1 MKRNVAP
8 RSGWLLAVGLLV
20 AVTWL
25 LLMAN
30 GVAQAQAVQLP
41 TYSHFGT
48 STTVKVPDRGSMSM
62 GGIKSSSSGESSKGV
77 PGLPFKNRSFGSSSG
92 ASNVSTSVYVH
103 DFDAMEEELL
113 GTSAPSS
120 SSRSSNPAS
129 REYAG
134 SIGGSN
140 GNQPR
145 DLGVPEDH
153 STKRTTKRK
162 SKSRVRSTASTP
174 VIQPNAEAWQKH
186 SKGGNP
192 ALNADLVVAAAET
205 ESDGTTFG
213 SVPNDGVLAADQA
226 QGGDS
231 RGRSSKK
238 QTGQSVSS
246 SRDSASGDASKSS
259 ESQEK
264 RVKSLLK
271 KGKAEEK
278 AGRSASAMLYYE
290 EAAAMATGEM
300 AEKVQQRIDRL
311 NGKEQEPR

>member
-1 MKRNVAP
+1 MKWNVVP
-8 RSGWLLAVGLLV
+8 RSGWLMATGLVV
-20 AVTWL
+20 AAWL

-62 GGIKSSSSGESSKGV
+62 GGVKSSSSSESSKGV
-77 PGLPFKNRSFGSSSG
+77 PGLPFKNRSVGSSSG

-120 SSRSSNPAS
+120 SSSRPSNPAS

-140 GNQPR
+140 GNQQR

-153 STKRTTKRK
+153 SAKHAAKRK
-162 SKSRVRSTASTP
+162 SKSYARSMAAVP

-192 ALNADLVVAAAET
+192 ALNADLVVAAAE
-205 ESDGTTFG
+205 SDGATFG
-213 SVPNDGVLAADQA
+213 SVPNDGVLAPDQA
-226 QGGDS
+226 QDGDS
-231 RGRSSKK
+231 RGRSTKTHSFNGS
-238 QTGQSVSS
+238 TVTLTENFFTLISS
-246 SRDSASGDASKSS
+246 LFFR
-259 ESQEK
+259 
-264 RVKSLLK
+264 R
-271 KGKAEEK
+271 
-278 AGRSASAMLYYE
+278 
-290 EAAAMATGEM
+290 EAAIMGGGFPCGWG
-300 AEKVQQRIDRL
+300 L
-311 NGKEQEPR
+311 

>member
-1 MKRNVAP
+1 MKRNVVP
-8 RSGWLLAVGLLV
+8 RGGLLM
-20 AVTWL
+20 AVELVMAAGLL
-25 LLMAN
+25 LLMMAS
-30 GVAQAQAVQLP
+30 GAAQAQAVQLP

-62 GGIKSSSSGESSKGV
+62 GGIKSSSSSESSKGV
-77 PGLPFKNRSFGSSSG
+77 PGLPFKNRSVGSSSG
-92 ASNVSTSVYVH
+92 ASSVSTSVYVH

-120 SSRSSNPAS
+120 SSSRPSNPAS

-140 GNQPR
+140 GNQRR

-153 STKRTTKRK
+153 SAKRTTKRK
-162 SKSRVRSTASTP
+162 STSRARSTAAVP

-192 ALNADLVVAAAET
+192 ALNADLVVAAAE
-205 ESDGTTFG
+205 SDGATFG
-213 SVPNDGVLAADQA
+213 SVPSDGVLDPDQA
-226 QGGDS
+226 KDGDS
-231 RGRSSKK
+231 RGRSTKK
-238 QTGQSVSS
+238 QAGQSVSS
-246 SRDSASGDASKSS
+246 SRDSASGSASKSL